1 MKKSELS
8 FFITLSLAMLV
19 PVPGR
24 LAYGIIL
31 ILFLN
36 ILVLTGIL
44 FKKLISFFFSGELQN
59 VILCAL
65 MISTCVLFRQIF
77 LILFPLQT
85 FILGITIFM
94 PVLTSFVLG
103 RLYVNRNLSV
113 AAELKASLKSS
124 TGFSLFS
131 ILFFALRDI
140 IGYGTLS
147 FPSGMGI
154 TEIKLFDIAS
164 SEISFLGMFW
174 ASVPGALILIAIEIL
189 VVASINR
196 NLNIIESLNR
206 RGGE

>member
-8 FFITLSLAMLV
+8 FFTTLSLAMLV

-31 ILFLN
+31 ILLLN
-36 ILVLTGIL
+36 VLVLTGIL
-44 FKKLISFFFSGELQN
+44 FKKLFSIFYSGELQN

-65 MISTCVLFRQIF
+65 MISICVLFRQFF

-147 FPSGMGI
+147 FPSGTGI
-154 TEIKLFDIAS
+154 SEIKLFDIAS
-164 SEISFLGMFW
+164 SEVSFLGMFW
-174 ASVPGALILIAIEIL
+174 ASVPGALILIAIVIL

>member
-44 FKKLISFFFSGELQN
+44 FKKLISFFYSGELPN

-65 MISTCVLFRQIF
+65 RISTCVLFRQIF

-154 TEIKLFDIAS
+154 SEIKLFDIAS

>member
-1 MKKSELS
+1 M
-8 FFITLSLAMLV
+8 
-19 PVPGR
+19 
-24 LAYGIIL
+24 
-31 ILFLN
+31 
-36 ILVLTGIL
+36 
-44 FKKLISFFFSGELQN
+44 
-59 VILCAL
+59 
-65 MISTCVLFRQIF
+65 
-77 LILFPLQT
+77 
-85 FILGITIFM
+85 
-94 PVLTSFVLG
+94 
-103 RLYVNRNLSV
+103 NRNLSV